1 MIELLIGIVQFA
13 AKLITFLIFIRVI
26 LSFVSPDP
34 YNPIVQWVY
43 RLSDPIFNLFSRVR
57 IVIGMFDFTPILILF
72 LIQIV
77 SQIIIRMLLMLR

>member
-1 MIELLIGIVQFA
+1 MIDLLIGIVQFA

-43 RLSDPIFNLFSRVR
+43 RLSDPIFNLFGRVR